1 MRWLKFSAVGALG
14 VAVQAGFLALF
25 IYVLSLHYLLAT
37 ALALEVTLLH
47 NFCWHWKW
55 TWADRRFRC
64 PAIGSALLR
73 FHLTNGGGSFAGNL
87 LFMRILA
94 GAAGLEPVAAN
105 LLSIVLCSLLNFF
118 LADRVVFALSGSA
131 VDKGLTGLSDSPIES
146 V

>member
-1 MRWLKFSAVGALG
+1 MRWLKFSAVGVLG

-25 IYVLSLHYLLAT
+25 IYILNLHYLLAT

-55 TWADRRFRC
+55 TWADRSLRC
-64 PAIGSALLR
+64 AAIGSALLR
-73 FHLTNGGGSFAGNL
+73 FHLTNGGVSFAGNL

-105 LLSIVLCSLLNFF
+105 LLSIVLCALLNFF
-118 LADRVVFALSGSA
+118 LADRVVFALPGSPL
-131 VDKGLTGLSDSPIES
+131 DRD
-146 V
+146 